1 MKIFEVDKRG
11 KTPIYEYLYKCIR
24 DEIREGRLKK
34 GEKLPSKRNLASLY
48 GISIIAVENTYA
60 QLLLEGYITSEQKKE
75 YFVSDIAPIS
85 ASDKKNT
92 IKNITDNINNK
103 KSDLS
108 SNQIMYDNFPYS
120 TWSRIMRKTPLDEEG
135 KFLLSTGNRGIFS
148 LRESI
153 AEYLAESRG
162 LICDPENIIIG
173 AGTEY
178 LYTILMLLF
187 GRLGDHIPLQNC

>member
-1 MKIFEVDKRG
+1 
-11 KTPIYEYLYKCIR
+11 
-24 DEIREGRLKK
+24 
-34 GEKLPSKRNLASLY
+34 
-48 GISIIAVENTYA
+48 
-60 QLLLEGYITSEQKKE
+60 
-75 YFVSDIAPIS
+75 
-85 ASDKKNT
+85 
-92 IKNITDNINNK
+92 
-103 KSDLS
+103 
-108 SNQIMYDNFPYS
+108 
-120 TWSRIMRKTPLDEEG
+120 MRKTPLDEEC

-187 GRLGDHIPLQNC
+187 GRLGDRIPLQNC

>member
-48 GISIIAVENTYA
+48 GISIITVENTYA

-85 ASDKKNT
+85 AS
-92 IKNITDNINNK
+92 NK
-103 KSDLS
+103 KILS
-108 SNQIMYDNFPYS
+108 KILP
-120 TWSRIMRKTPLDEEG
+120 
-135 KFLLSTGNRGIFS
+135 
-148 LRESI
+148 
-153 AEYLAESRG
+153 
-162 LICDPENIIIG
+162 
-173 AGTEY
+173 
-178 LYTILMLLF
+178 TILITKSLIYPLIRLCMTISPIPH
-187 GRLGDHIPLQNC
+187 GRG